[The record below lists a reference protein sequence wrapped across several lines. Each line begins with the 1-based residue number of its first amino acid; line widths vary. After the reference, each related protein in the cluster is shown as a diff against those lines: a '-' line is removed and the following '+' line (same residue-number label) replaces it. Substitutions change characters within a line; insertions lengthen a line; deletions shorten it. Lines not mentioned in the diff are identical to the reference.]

1 MKIASTLLLALAPL
15 FLTGCAA
22 PRADSAPP
30 RAGGYVLTSSS
41 YLAQVNDTTQL
52 LDREESVLYFQNEG
66 GDLVHQQ
73 RRAATPAGDRAD
85 AVGSATRREAA
96 LLFGKT
102 GFRLRDAFAEAA
114 KKASLNLATVPL
126 VQAPKITPYLH
137 VVKTEDNTLRTAAAL
152 LVEELRGPDTLRTR
166 YVVQLVPAYSV
177 EGLSQLSSGQASE
190 LRTAVVDGFA
200 TLIRRLQADDAGV
213 HRQEPKIV
221 FTSDFLTPRLNL
233 LRPGSLIEDDGQQVW
248 VRSRD
253 GVFGLRKAQI
263 LYSPAPPQP

>member
-1 MKIASTLLLALAPL
+1 MKIASVLALVLTPL
-15 FLTGCAA
+15 FLAGCAA
-22 PRADSAPP
+22 PPAANTSTRVVD
-30 RAGGYVLTSSS
+30 YVLSSSS

-52 LDREESVLYFQNEG
+52 LDRDESVLYFQNEG
-66 GDLVHQQ
+66 GDLVQQQ
-73 RRAATPAGDRAD
+73 RQASAPAGDLAD

-96 LLFGKT
+96 MLFGKT

-114 KKASLNLATVPL
+114 KKASLRLATVPL

-152 LVEELRGPDTLRTR
+152 LVEELHGPDTLRTR
-166 YVVQLVPAYSV
+166 YVVQLDPAYSV
-177 EGLSQLSSGQASE
+177 AGLSQLSQGQASE

-200 TLIRRLQADDAGV
+200 TLIRRLQADDATAV
-213 HRQEPKIV
+213 RQEPKIV

-233 LRPGSLIEDDGQQVW
+233 TRPGSLVEDDGQRVW

-263 LYSPAPPQP
+263 LYSLAPQ